1 MPVSQNTERD
11 KHNPGHSLCDNSSS
25 HAGRRPGTQPELLQS
40 TGEGE
45 GTNCLG
51 SSPHKTSS
59 KRGNRERN
67 TSKNNRRRRTLLTS
81 PAAQEVRGTRQQRET
96 TTYARRTQHN
106 LPSAAQKRRV
116 PLSLSRSPLPNKG
129 PSRGEGGVVA
139 LPGLASTG
147 RRLPLCPPGFSPPCF
162 FPPSRFWCFLR
173 SKQRRVK
180 SLPGRAH
187 WWGRR
192 DRLCWRAYTMC
203 RLSPGLLT

>member
-1 MPVSQNTERD
+1 MSQNTERD

-81 PAAQEVRGTRQQRET
+81 LAAQEVRGTRQQRET

-106 LPSAAQKRRV
+106 SPSAAQKRRV